1 MSDPV
6 IEGFKDALV
15 RVWGIDRRWLD
26 EYFSGVVA
34 RSSGGTDTTPSAAKP
49 LPDGGER

>member
-6 IEGFKDALV
+6 IEGTKDALV
-15 RVWGIDRRWLD
+15 RLFGCDRKVLD
-26 EYFSGVVA
+26 EIFSGVVA

-49 LPDGGER
+49 LPDGGAR